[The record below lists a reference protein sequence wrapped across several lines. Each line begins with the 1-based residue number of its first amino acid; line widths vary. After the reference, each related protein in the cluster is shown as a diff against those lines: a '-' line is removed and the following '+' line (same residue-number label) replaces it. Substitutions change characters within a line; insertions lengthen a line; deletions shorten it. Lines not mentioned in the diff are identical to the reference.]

1 MSVTYVS
8 NLVINTYTDF
18 SQIFN
23 LEDTNS
29 NSALNLV
36 GYAVTSQM
44 RKHAG
49 SSSATTFNASIYN
62 ANSGQIK
69 IGLTTSQT
77 SELKP
82 GRYVYD
88 IILTDTLGKVSRP
101 IEGMVLV
108 REGATHL

>member
-1 MSVTYVS
+1 MSATYVS
-8 NLVINTYTDF
+8 NLIINTYTDF

-23 LEDTNS
+23 LEDTDTNS
-29 NSALNLV
+29 PLNLV

-49 SSSATTFNASIYN
+49 SSSSTTFESSIYN
-62 ANSGQIK
+62 AASGQIRV
-69 IGLTTSQT
+69 GLSTTQT
-77 SELKP
+77 ASLKP

-88 IILTDTLGKVSRP
+88 ILLTNPSGEVSRP

-108 REGATHL
+108 REGVTHL